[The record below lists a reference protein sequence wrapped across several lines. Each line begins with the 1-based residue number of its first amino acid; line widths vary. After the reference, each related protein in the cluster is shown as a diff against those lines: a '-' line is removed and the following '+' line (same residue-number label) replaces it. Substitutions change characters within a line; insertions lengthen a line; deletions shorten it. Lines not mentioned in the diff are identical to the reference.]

1 MEERKKKIKIVGRK
15 GESREKCKRKIDEAG
30 GFEFLK
36 QRRTQQ
42 LTKIKVQER
51 DMGIE
56 QKQK

>member
-42 LTKIKVQER
+42 LTKIKV
-51 DMGIE
+51 
-56 QKQK
+56 